1 MATLKVLTVCSNQ
14 TGNNNTIYICMICS
28 PYYMDYISKV
38 LLSINYDTPAM
49 FNAER
54 HFLSGGFGVQ

>member
-1 MATLKVLTVCSNQ
+1 
-14 TGNNNTIYICMICS
+14 
-28 PYYMDYISKV
+28 MDYISKV